1 MYNPAFSTQAIRG
14 PGIEGGMNRMKGQK
28 EERIGGEKDEKR
40 GNDRKNKRRNVEEH
54 GGWIGEREKK

>member
-28 EERIGGEKDEKR
+28 EEKTGGEKEKKR
-40 GNDRKNKRRNVEEH
+40 GMVEKMK
-54 GGWIGEREKK
+54 GEKYCTVHL